1 MIINSQCFHV
11 FHFLHY
17 LESKD
22 LRDFHLTLNLVN
34 SVSRFCLSL
43 APSFSPPRES
53 RMDSPLLN
61 FVRERSLHP
70 IPLFSSDRGLD
81 RTKGTETGYEGNQ
94 RAWRKE
100 REREGERIHQQEPP
114 RGVGVVCHWQ
124 TFIPQL
130 RSEQSFAVR
139 YAQPRFS
146 FSFFFPFFVSREQ
159 RRQ

>member
-1 MIINSQCFHV
+1 MFPCIPFPPLSRIKRFTRFSLNSESR
-11 FHFLHY
+11 HFQ
-17 LESKD
+17 
-22 LRDFHLTLNLVN
+22 F
-34 SVSRFCLSL
+34 RFSLLSL

>member
-1 MIINSQCFHV
+1 
-11 FHFLHY
+11 
-17 LESKD
+17 
-22 LRDFHLTLNLVN
+22 
-34 SVSRFCLSL
+34 
-43 APSFSPPRES
+43 
-53 RMDSPLLN
+53 MDSPLLN
-61 FVRERSLHP
+61 FVCEREIHP

-146 FSFFFPFFVSREQ
+146 FSFFFLSLFRGNRGGN
-159 RRQ
+159 RRQSDADADHRMGTDDNCFS